1 MLRIPVEGQT
11 TLRPVY
17 ASQRACRGVAP
28 GARWVALRVAL
39 RGAPRAAPR
48 PAPLTAFLAAL
59 LAAVSVAIAP
69 ASAQDS
75 YPNRPVKLVAPQ
87 APGGGVDF
95 VARIIAERLSAAMG
109 QPFVIEN
116 QAGAGGAIA
125 TKMTARAKPD
135 GYTLM
140 IGYVA
145 THATNPAVKK
155 DLGYDAVKD
164 FTPIAMIGGTPN
176 LLVVARAVPV
186 STLQEFVVYAKA
198 NPGKV
203 DYGTSGVG
211 TLNHLVM
218 EQFKHASGV
227 PSMAVPYRSI
237 GQAFTDALGG
247 QIQVIFPG
255 LAAAMP
261 HVRSGDFK
269 PLAVT
274 GDSRQALLPNV
285 PTFKESGYEGFD
297 GLTWY
302 GIVGP
307 AKLPEPITKKLNAEI
322 NKLLAT
328 PEVQNLFAAQ
338 ALNVMP
344 MTPQQ
349 FGNYIAGE
357 ITHWTAVARAS
368 KIEAE

>member
-1 MLRIPVEGQT
+1 MLT
-11 TLRPVY
+11 
-17 ASQRACRGVAP
+17 
-28 GARWVALRVAL
+28 
-39 RGAPRAAPR
+39 
-48 PAPLTAFLAAL
+48 LAAL
-59 LAAVSVAIAP
+59 VLLPAAVFITAAPAIA
-69 ASAQDS
+69 QDN
-75 YPNRPVKLVAPQ
+75 YPSRPVKIIAPQ
-87 APGGGVDF
+87 APGGGVDL
-95 VARIIAERLSAAMG
+95 VARIIADKLRVAMG
-109 QPFVIEN
+109 QPFLVDN

-125 TKMTARAKPD
+125 AQTTARAPPD

-145 THATNPAVKK
+145 THATNPAVKNN
-155 DLGYDAVKD
+155 LGYDAVKD

-186 STLQEFVVYAKA
+186 NTLQEFVVYARN

-218 EQFKHASGV
+218 EQFKHVSGV

-237 GQAFTDALGG
+237 GQAFTDAMGG

-255 LAAAMP
+255 LAAALP
-261 HVRSGDFK
+261 HVRSGAFK

-274 GDSRQALLPNV
+274 GEKRQPVLPNV

-307 AKLPEPITKKLNAEI
+307 AKLPESITKKLNEEI
-322 NKLLAT
+322 NKALASADLRDKFT
-328 PEVQNLFAAQ
+328 AE
-338 ALNVMP
+338 ALTVMP
-344 MTPQQ
+344 MTPPQ
-349 FGNYIAGE
+349 FGRYIADE
-357 ITHWTAVARAS
+357 IVHWTAVARAS
-368 KIEAE
+368 KIAAE